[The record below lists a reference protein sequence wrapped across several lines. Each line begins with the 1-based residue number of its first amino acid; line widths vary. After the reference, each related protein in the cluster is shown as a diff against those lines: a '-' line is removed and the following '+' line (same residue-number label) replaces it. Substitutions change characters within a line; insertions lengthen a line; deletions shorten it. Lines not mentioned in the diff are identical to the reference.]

1 MKLKELFRLKDLE
14 NSGVL
19 IISIILSVPDGIDLA
34 AVDALLR
41 SQPGVTEVHDLHVW
55 AMSTTECALTAHLVM
70 PAGHPGDAALE
81 AIAGALQRDF
91 SITHPTLQIELES
104 HDHGCHAT
112 IT

>member
-1 MKLKELFRLKDLE
+1 
-14 NSGVL
+14 
-19 IISIILSVPDGIDLA
+19 
-34 AVDALLR
+34 
-41 SQPGVTEVHDLHVW
+41 
-55 AMSTTECALTAHLVM
+55 M